1 MFSQQ
6 VNSVNMGQLG
16 CRHAQRDQNLQLQ
29 GRHGGSVTSLA
40 FDKFFRGASQ
50 YDHQMSTA
58 TQLIKVRGIFVNI
71 LKLKVFARIG
81 GQRKGRRE
89 CIVNIGLIE

>member
-1 MFSQQ
+1 
-6 VNSVNMGQLG
+6 MGQVG
-16 CRHAQRDQNLQLQ
+16 CRYAQRDQNLQLQ

-40 FDKFFRGASQ
+40 FDKLFRGGNQ
-50 YDHQMSTA
+50 YDHQMPTA

-71 LKLKVFARIG
+71 IKLKVFVHIG

>member
-1 MFSQQ
+1 MVVVSEA
-6 VNSVNMGQLG
+6 L
-16 CRHAQRDQNLQLQ
+16 LL
-29 GRHGGSVTSLA
+29 TS
-40 FDKFFRGASQ
+40 FFRGPNQ

-71 LKLKVFARIG
+71 INLKVFARIG

-89 CIVNIGLIE
+89 CIVNIGLIK